1 MTECPDRLPDPDD
14 GACGFDLSRGKDG
27 QQLLLD
33 GAPVNG
39 WSSPRRIGW
48 THAAS
53 SDTLSRVRYVFGSS
67 ALILL
72 AALASVS
79 LAGQAGGERLSVFGD
94 TVLFYPPGHPRN
106 CLLNNQF
113 KRGEPVGFRM
123 SALNAATGKRD
134 RATELVVHLTYAG
147 KTVDIPMRDRQNE
160 KQPEREFWVAK
171 WVVPDDAPMG
181 IVRYTVTAKD
191 PQGRT
196 GEFKP
201 FEVQASQ
208 ITIVP

>member
-1 MTECPDRLPDPDD
+1 MVLDSGLVLSYLVPVKLLSGGAALVLLALLAPSPIAGQSNDRL
-14 GACGFDLSRGKDG
+14 
-27 QQLLLD
+27 
-33 GAPVNG
+33 
-39 WSSPRRIGW
+39 
-48 THAAS
+48 
-53 SDTLSRVRYVFGSS
+53 
-67 ALILL
+67 IL
-72 AALASVS
+72 
-79 LAGQAGGERLSVFGD
+79 FGD
-94 TVLFYPPGHPRN
+94 IVYFYPPGHPRN

-123 SALNAATGKRD
+123 NALNPATGRRD
-134 RATELVVHLTYAG
+134 RATELVVHLSYAG
-147 KTVDIPMRDRQNE
+147 KTVDVPMRDRQTE
-160 KQPEREFWVAK
+160 KQPERDFWVAK
-171 WVVPDDAPMG
+171 WVVPEDAPMG

>member
-1 MTECPDRLPDPDD
+1 MQFPLDRPERF
-14 GACGFDLSRGKDG
+14 GYF
-27 QQLLLD
+27 
-33 GAPVNG
+33 
-39 WSSPRRIGW
+39 
-48 THAAS
+48 H
-53 SDTLSRVRYVFGSS
+53 RVKCIRLWA
-67 ALILL
+67 ALILVAVL
-72 AALASVS
+72 APSPLS
-79 LAGQAGGERLSVFGD
+79 GQSDRLILVGD
-94 TVLFYPPGHPRN
+94 VVYFYPPGHARN

-123 SALNAATGKRD
+123 TALNPATGKRD

-147 KTVDIPMRDRQNE
+147 TTVDVPMRDRQTE
-160 KQPEREFWVAK
+160 RQPEREFWVAK

-208 ITIVP
+208 LTIVP

>member
-1 MTECPDRLPDPDD
+1 MKYLY
-14 GACGFDLSRGKDG
+14 ACVAVVLV
-27 QQLLLD
+27 
-33 GAPVNG
+33 A
-39 WSSPRRIGW
+39 
-48 THAAS
+48 
-53 SDTLSRVRYVFGSS
+53 TLSP
-67 ALILL
+67 AP
-72 AALASVS
+72 
-79 LAGQAGGERLSVFGD
+79 LAGQASSDRLVLFGD
-94 TVLFYPPGHPRN
+94 VVYFHPPGHPKN

-123 SALNAATGKRD
+123 NALNPATGKRD
-134 RATELVVHLTYAG
+134 RATEMVVHLTYGG
-147 KTVDIPMRDRQNE
+147 KTVDVPMRDRQNE

-181 IVRYTVTAKD
+181 IVRYTVSGKD
-191 PQGRT
+191 TQGRM

>member
-1 MTECPDRLPDPDD
+1 
-14 GACGFDLSRGKDG
+14 LSGVKY
-27 QQLLLD
+27 
-33 GAPVNG
+33 AKY
-39 WSSPRRIGW
+39 
-48 THAAS
+48 
-53 SDTLSRVRYVFGSS
+53 LSGCVKIMLV
-67 ALILL
+67 
-72 AALASVS
+72 AALAPSAVS
-79 LAGQAGGERLSVFGD
+79 GQSGGDRLILFGD
-94 TVLFYPPGHPRN
+94 VVTFYPPGHPRN

-123 SALNAATGKRD
+123 NALDPATGKRD
-134 RATELVVHLTYAG
+134 RATQLVVHLTYAG
-147 KTVDIPMRDRQNE
+147 KTIDVPMRDRQNE

-191 PQGRT
+191 SQGRT

-208 ITIVP
+208 LTIIP

>member
-1 MTECPDRLPDPDD
+1 VKSPQRL
-14 GACGFDLSRGKDG
+14 AL
-27 QQLLLD
+27 
-33 GAPVNG
+33 
-39 WSSPRRIGW
+39 
-48 THAAS
+48 AAF
-53 SDTLSRVRYVFGSS
+53 VV
-67 ALILL
+67 LL
-72 AALASVS
+72 ASQGTPP
-79 LAGQAGGERLSVFGD
+79 LAGQTPSGGNRLVVYGD
-94 TVLFYPPGHPRN
+94 VVYFYPPGTPKN

-123 SALNAATGKRD
+123 TAVNPATGMRD
-134 RATELVVHLTYAG
+134 RATQLVVHLTYAG
-147 KTVDIPMRDRQNE
+147 KTVDVPMRDRQNE

-171 WVVPDDAPMG
+171 WAVPDDAPTG

-208 ITIVP
+208 LTIVP